1 VNVTKTSLQ
10 CKILTYLNKGY
21 NFKEEEEVVY
31 MKFSCVSKMKHN
43 SIDLLLKSVS
53 TICFKTKI
61 SQFLFL
67 DKFRLMTLLKTAKI
81 PDVKILSEKK
91 RLVLRNILHMLL
103 PYYPLLHRNYR
114 ISKTGRKQF
123 LNIKHTQQQHII
135 SKTPPILYKL
145 YY

>member
-1 VNVTKTSLQ
+1 MQHVNVTKTSLQ

-21 NFKEEEEVVY
+21 NFKEEEVVY

-81 PDVKILSEKK
+81 TDVKILSETKK
-91 RLVLRNILHMLL
+91 D
-103 PYYPLLHRNYR
+103 
-114 ISKTGRKQF
+114 
-123 LNIKHTQQQHII
+123 
-135 SKTPPILYKL
+135 
-145 YY
+145 